1 MSKRYLELSNF
12 FLAVPFIYAILE
24 PEKNIDFIYNTS
36 IMLFIAEFI
45 TIHSSAMLSGTPDKE
60 LGRKTFLFF
69 FYMAFVFAFSLV
81 SKSKNIFYF
90 LTVSFFIKFFIHK
103 NESNADRIVK
113 PIIVFVS
120 SAFLVTFTS
129 GIWKSLIQIP
139 LPVLMHKQDNISGL
153 FVEIPQTILAWGI
166 LYPIGLYFISF
177 MNFKYLEYS
186 QPPSDNLPSNS

>member
-45 TIHSSAMLSGTPDKE
+45 TIHSSAMLSGTPNKE
-60 LGRKTFLFF
+60 VGRKILLFF

-90 LTVSFFIKFFIHK
+90 LTVSFFIKFFINK
-103 NESNADRIVK
+103 NESNMDRIVK

-129 GIWKSLIQIP
+129 GIWKSLIRIP
-139 LPVLMHKQDNISGL
+139 LPVLMQKPDNISGL

-166 LYPIGLYFISF
+166 IYPIGLYLISF
-177 MNFKYLEYS
+177 MNFKYSEYS
-186 QPPSDNLPSNS
+186 